1 VIVPTNESKSNGKA
15 PEKYGEVV
23 QRLEEVVKKLELG
36 DLPLEESLKA
46 FEEGIR
52 LVRRG
57 EQLLN
62 DAEKRIEQLLIDG
75 GGDRVVALNLP
86 PSPGGSGAERST
98 ASDKPPTQRLSNDMD
113 DDDIPF

>member
-1 VIVPTNESKSNGKA
+1 
-15 PEKYGEVV
+15 
-23 QRLEEVVKKLELG
+23 
-36 DLPLEESLKA
+36 LEESLRA

-62 DAEKRIEQLLIDG
+62 AAEKRIEQLLVEG
-75 GGDRVVALNLP
+75 GEERVIPLQKP
-86 PSPGGSGAERST
+86 PGGRPSGPSSPNVPGESE
-98 ASDKPPTQRLSNDMD
+98 

>member
-1 VIVPTNESKSNGKA
+1 VIVPTNESKSNGKG

-23 QRLEEVVKKLELG
+23 QRLEEVVKKLEVG
-36 DLPLEESLKA
+36 DLPLEEALKA

-62 DAEKRIEQLLIDG
+62 DAEKRIEQLLIEG

-86 PSPGGSGAERST
+86 PAPGGLGAERAP
-98 ASDKPPTQRLSNDMD
+98 ASGKSPTPRLSSDID